1 MALSAE
7 ELRIG
12 NLCHYHVVDKLYDP
26 PEYDVVNTIDY
37 DDIRI
42 LSKYEDG
49 NFKPIPLTEEWL
61 LKFKFGLYPWG
72 YVFYIN
78 EEFGVLIRVSR
89 KPELSF
95 WLEVGNGLRS
105 YIKYVHQLQNLYF
118 ALTGEELTRK
128 DE

>member
-1 MALSAE
+1 MKVQ
-7 ELRIG
+7 ELRLG
-12 NLCHYHVVDKLYDP
+12 NLIYNTKGEV
-26 PEYDVVNTIDY
+26 DVVNMDA
-37 DDIRI
+37 
-42 LSKYEDG
+42 LKYMLRYPDPLCQAG
-49 NFKPIPLTEEWL
+49 PIPLTEEWL

-78 EEFGVLIRVSR
+78 EEFGVLIRISR